1 METKNQ
7 SGRRKKNRA
16 SKTQHSINT
25 VANPDAAGIDIGAE
39 ELVVAVPHDRDPQSV
54 RTFSSFTT
62 GVLAMR
68 DWLVSCGIKTVA
80 VESTGNYWI
89 TTYDILEQAGID
101 VCLVN
106 ARHVK
111 GVPGKKTDVCDAQWL
126 QQLHAAGLLKKS
138 FRPSQDIVP
147 LRYLMRH
154 RAGLIEDSS
163 RQIQLMQKVLTE
175 MNLKIQHVFS
185 DLDGVSAQ
193 AIITAIVAGERDA
206 KTLAGL
212 RDPRCR
218 SSEQTIIEALGG
230 HYRDEYVFVLEQSQS
245 LWRQQLGAI
254 ATCDEQIEKLTQKI
268 YTPSRPQE
276 EAPATGSK
284 PKSRPQKGK
293 NAPGYDFIGEAKRF
307 YGVDLSEIDG
317 VSSGLLS
324 VLMSEVGGEV
334 GGEVGSCSKLF
345 PHSTKHQAQ
354 HRRCYKTP
362 SHQTPLR
369 PPARRH
375 PGELRSAR
383 PHRNASTNCELRRN
397 SVFANRAKTS
407 SKSTKPAA
415 AASVKRPAVPVM
427 RNPSALA
434 TLRPRFSSRINRQ
447 ESRYCQAKEIAE
459 ASPASKAP
467 VSSRYGKVSET
478 TVIQSGTARN
488 KVLRPPGA
496 PACMASC
503 RMVSVIVIFP

>member
-1 METKNQ
+1 METKKQ

-25 VANPDAAGIDIGAE
+25 VAHPDAAGIDIGAE

-89 TTYDILEQAGID
+89 TTYDILEQADID

-245 LWRQQLGAI
+245 LWRQQLAAI

-268 YTPSRPQE
+268 YTPSRPQR
-276 EAPATGSK
+276 EAPATERKS
-284 PKSRPQKGK
+284 KSRPQKGK
-293 NAPGYDFIGEAKRF
+293 NAPGYDVIGEAKRF

-324 VLMSEVGGEV
+324 VLMSEVGTAEQLKAAFATSERFCSWLGLCPDNRISGGRVLKAKTRRVKSRLAAALRLCAFGV
-334 GGEVGSCSKLF
+334 GNGKSKLGEY
-345 PHSTKHQAQ
+345 T
-354 HRRCYKTP
+354 RRMKGRLGKAEGITATAHKIARIIYAMITNQQPYEEEIAFKL
-362 SHQTPLR
+362 SPLNR
-369 PPARRH
+369 ERQ
-375 PGELRSAR
+375 
-383 PHRNASTNCELRRN
+383 LRRIE
-397 SVFANRAKTS
+397 KQ
-407 SKSTKPAA
+407 AA
-415 AASVKRPAVPVM
+415 QLGFKIV
-427 RNPSALA
+427 A
-434 TLRPRFSSRINRQ
+434 T
-447 ESRYCQAKEIAE
+447 A
-459 ASPASKAP
+459 
-467 VSSRYGKVSET
+467 
-478 TVIQSGTARN
+478 
-488 KVLRPPGA
+488 
-496 PACMASC
+496 
-503 RMVSVIVIFP
+503 

>member
-25 VANPDAAGIDIGAE
+25 VAHPDAAGIDIGAE
-39 ELVVAVPHDRDPQSV
+39 ELVVAVPHDRAPQSV

-293 NAPGYDFIGEAKRF
+293 NAPGYDVIGEAKRF

-324 VLMSEVGGEV
+324 VLMSEVGTAEQLKTAFATSERFCSWLGLCPDNRISGGRVLKAKTRRVKSRLAAALRLCAFGV
-334 GGEVGSCSKLF
+334 GNGKSKLGEY
-345 PHSTKHQAQ
+345 T
-354 HRRCYKTP
+354 RRMKGRLGKAEGITATAHKIARIIYAMITNQQP
-362 SHQTPLR
+362 YEEETAFRLSPLNR
-369 PPARRH
+369 ERQ
-375 PGELRSAR
+375 
-383 PHRNASTNCELRRN
+383 LRRIEKQAAQLGFKI
-397 SVFANRAKTS
+397 V
-407 SKSTKPAA
+407 AA
-415 AASVKRPAVPVM
+415 A
-427 RNPSALA
+427 
-434 TLRPRFSSRINRQ
+434 
-447 ESRYCQAKEIAE
+447 
-459 ASPASKAP
+459 
-467 VSSRYGKVSET
+467 
-478 TVIQSGTARN
+478 
-488 KVLRPPGA
+488 
-496 PACMASC
+496 
-503 RMVSVIVIFP
+503 